1 MRLPCVT
8 QSRALLAIVVATL
21 LVLTAACN
29 GSASEADDPAQSPG
43 GAGGVFPVT
52 IEHQFG
58 STEIESEPQS
68 VVAVGFNEQDFVLA
82 LGVEPVGV
90 RKFLGYDA
98 PNRPWAPE
106 SVRGKE
112 IPTVGAEDI
121 DFEKIASLQPDL
133 IMAVNGFI
141 EQADYD
147 KLSGIAPTVAQSD
160 EYALGATPWQEQTTI
175 TGRALGKEEEAA
187 QLVSDV
193 EQQFATA
200 VEENPDFAG
209 KEARFALGASE
220 AGTYSLGA
228 DDYRTGWLT
237 ELGFTVPDTGGEVS
251 PELIGQE
258 MDADV
263 LVAEGVPSEV
273 RDLPLVQNI
282 PVVQEGRTVFLG
294 EDFATDFAGALGFN
308 SPLSIPAMLEIAVP
322 RLAAATDGDPDS
334 TPEPYPER

>member
-1 MRLPCVT
+1 MRV
-8 QSRALLAIVVATL
+8 SRPLLATAVAAVL
-21 LVLTAACN
+21 ALTAACN
-29 GSASEADDPAQSPG
+29 GSATEADDPAQSPG
-43 GAGGVFPVT
+43 SGGGAFPVT

-58 STEIESEPQS
+58 ATEIESEPQS

-90 RKFLGYDA
+90 REFLGYDA

-112 IPTVGAEDI
+112 MTTVGAQDI

-147 KLSGIAPTVAQSD
+147 KLTGIAPTVAQSD

-175 TGRALGKEEEAA
+175 TGRALGKEDAA
-187 QLVSDV
+187 EQLVADV

-220 AGTYSLGA
+220 SGTYSLGA

-237 ELGFTVPDTGGEVS
+237 NSAS
-251 PELIGQE
+251 PC
-258 MDADV
+258 
-263 LVAEGVPSEV
+263 P
-273 RDLPLVQNI
+273 R
-282 PVVQEGRTVFLG
+282 PVVR
-294 EDFATDFAGALGFN
+294 
-308 SPLSIPAMLEIAVP
+308 
-322 RLAAATDGDPDS
+322 
-334 TPEPYPER
+334 